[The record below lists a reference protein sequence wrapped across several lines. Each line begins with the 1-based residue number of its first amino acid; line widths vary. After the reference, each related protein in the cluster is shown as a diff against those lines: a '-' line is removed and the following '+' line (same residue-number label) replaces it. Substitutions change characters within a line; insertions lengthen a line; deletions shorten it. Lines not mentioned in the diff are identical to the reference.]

1 MRFPRWL
8 FMLLLYPA
16 AVFAWVVFFEHGPGW
31 DRFQK
36 GTDVEARRAW
46 ESIRTW
52 WTGRKT
58 V

>member
-1 MRFPRWL
+1 
-8 FMLLLYPA
+8 MLLLYPA

-36 GTDVEARRAW
+36 GADVEVQRAW

-52 WTGRKT
+52 WSGRKM